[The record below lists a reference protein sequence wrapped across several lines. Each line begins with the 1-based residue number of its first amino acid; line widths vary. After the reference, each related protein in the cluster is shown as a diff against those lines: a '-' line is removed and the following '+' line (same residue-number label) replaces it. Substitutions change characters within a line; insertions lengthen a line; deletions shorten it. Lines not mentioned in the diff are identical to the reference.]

1 MLVCHGVR
9 YDSLLKKIYPTI
21 ALSGLGEKVQ
31 VLVKKDAP
39 NPLAEAE
46 KTLAKTAPLRIQY
59 SESPYLLASLDSSS
73 LSISV
78 CRSVL

>member
-31 VLVKKDAP
+31 VLVSTDLEGGHFRSGDSQQRAEQRAFELGFVLDALGVECEDDTVA
-39 NPLAEAE
+39 N
-46 KTLAKTAPLRIQY
+46 K
-59 SESPYLLASLDSSS
+59 
-73 LSISV
+73 V
-78 CRSVL
+78 CSGQ